1 MKQFYFLIL
10 VFLSTNIYS
19 QCPNP
24 DIFWFETGEDFVFI
38 NGNNNTQ
45 IDYFEIEYKA
55 NETFTP
61 GDGTAE
67 TYTFN
72 AFPHTITGLMPGTPY
87 YFTNRAVC
95 NDGSVSDW
103 NDNGNDGP
111 DLWYTNME
119 AGEFSA
125 ENTLS
130 HNSSQEITH
139 EPSQICESTEAAY
152 DFIYTGSAS
161 DTTFSCPETSF
172 TATSDGPYIITLT
185 DAYGDG
191 WIGSGV
197 GNETILDVLVNGTVV
212 LDDITLADG
221 LSEQSISFE
230 AMSGDEI
237 STQWVNQG
245 TWFYEVGYSIISENA
260 DSEAI
265 TTVGAQIYTRSY
277 IPADFGYEGTVT
289 IGAVE
294 LGIWYSDAEGNYNP
308 DLPVTDY
315 TGTAYQNIFLYR
327 QTNGGVGTSN
337 VGQNQAYWEQIA
349 FKLNFEITPE
359 DHQTVI
365 TVPLEFLPGFG
376 NLNGNGVEV
385 SANDDIIVQV
395 WMGPGDEVS
404 TGFEGGVRK
413 FIAGNLSDFTVLPQD
428 ATNYPYPAVQTG
440 PWIDSTCNYYNYVGN
455 NTSLMNLVIGSNNE
469 LSTDE
474 FNINEIS
481 LFPNP
486 VDRTEQYLNIKM
498 DYNYS
503 KAIKI
508 FDIMGRK
515 VYDLITDENRIDISS
530 LNQGTY
536 IVEINVNGQLH
547 KSKLIVK

>member
-1 MKQFYFLIL
+1 MKQIYLLVLIL
-10 VFLSTNIYS
+10 LSTNIYS

-24 DIFWFETGEDFVFI
+24 DIFWFETGQDFVFI
-38 NGNNNTQ
+38 NGNNNSQ
-45 IDYFEIEYKA
+45 IDYYEIEYKA
-55 NETFTP
+55 YETFTP

-67 TYTFN
+67 TYTFSG
-72 AFPHTITGLMPGTPY
+72 FPHTITGLMPGTPY
-87 YFTNRAVC
+87 YFTNRGVC
-95 NDGSVSDW
+95 NDGSASAW
-103 NDNGNDGP
+103 NDNFNDGP
-111 DLWYTNME
+111 DLWYTDME
-119 AGEFSA
+119 PGEFSA

-130 HNSSQEITH
+130 HNTSQEITH
-139 EPSQICESTEAAY
+139 EPSQICESTEAAF
-152 DFIYTGSAS
+152 DFIFAGVNTDPGY
-161 DTTFSCPETSF
+161 SCPETTF
-172 TATSDGPYIITLT
+172 TAETDGPYIITIT
-185 DAYGDG
+185 DSWGDG
-191 WIGSGV
+191 WVGNIV
-197 GNETILDVLVNGTVV
+197 GNETVLDVLVNGSVV
-212 LDDITLADG
+212 LDDLTLEGGFSAEYTFD
-221 LSEQSISFE
+221 
-230 AMSGDEI
+230 AYAGDEI
-237 STQWVNQG
+237 STQWVNEG
-245 TWFYEVGYSIISENA
+245 SWFYEVGYSIISQNA
-260 DSEAI
+260 NSDAL
-265 TTVGAQIYTRSY
+265 TTVGAQVYTRSY

-315 TGTAYQNIFLYR
+315 AGTSYQNIFLYR

-337 VGQNQAYWEQIA
+337 VGQQQAYWEQIA

-376 NLNGNGVEV
+376 NMNGNGVEV

-395 WMGPGDEVS
+395 WMGPGDETS

-413 FIAGNLSDFTVLPQD
+413 FIAGNLSDFTVLPED

-440 PWIDSTCNYYNYVGN
+440 SWIDSTCDYYNYVED

-474 FNINEIS
+474 FNINEIG

-486 VDRTEQYLNIKM
+486 IERSEQYLNIKM
-498 DYNYS
+498 NYDYS
-503 KAIKI
+503 KVIKI
-508 FDIMGRK
+508 FDIMGRQ
-515 VYDLITDENRIDISS
+515 VFNLVTNENRVDISS

>member
-1 MKQFYFLIL
+1 MKQLYSLIL
-10 VFLSTNIYS
+10 LFFCLNIFS

-38 NGNNNTQ
+38 NGNNNSQ
-45 IDYFEIEYKA
+45 IDYYEIEYKA
-55 NETFTP
+55 YETFTP

-67 TYTFN
+67 SYTFSG
-72 AFPHTITGLMPGTPY
+72 FPHTITGLMPGTPY
-87 YFTNRAVC
+87 YFTNRGVC

-103 NDNGNDGP
+103 NDNNNDGP

-119 AGEFSA
+119 AGEFIA
-125 ENTLS
+125 EDSLS
-130 HNSSQEITH
+130 HNSSQEITN
-139 EPSQICESTEAAY
+139 EPSQICESTQAAY
-152 DFIYTGSAS
+152 DFIYVGSAS
-161 DTTFSCPETSF
+161 DTTSSCPETTF
-172 TATSDGPYIITLT
+172 TATSDGVYLITLT

-191 WIGSGV
+191 WIGNLV
-197 GNETILDVLVNGTVV
+197 GNETVLDVLVNGAVV
-212 LDDITLADG
+212 LDDITMADG
-221 LSEQSISFE
+221 FSEEISFE
-230 AMSGDEI
+230 VMSGDEI

-245 TWFYEVGYSIISENA
+245 TWFWEVGYSIISQDA
-260 DSEAI
+260 AGDSV
-265 TTVGAQIYTRSY
+265 TNVDAQLYTRSY

-294 LGIWYSDAEGNYNP
+294 LGIWYSDSEGNYNP

-315 TGTAYQNIFLYR
+315 AGTNYQNIFLYR
-327 QTNGGVGTSN
+327 QTNGGVGTIN
-337 VGQNQAYWEQIA
+337 IGQNQAYWELIA
-349 FKLNFEITPE
+349 FKLNFEITPD

-385 SANDDIIVQV
+385 SANDDIVVQV
-395 WMGPGDEVS
+395 WMGPGDEAS

-413 FIAGNLSDFTVLPQD
+413 FIGGNLSDFTVLPEN
-428 ATNYPYPAVQTG
+428 ATNYPYPAFQTG
-440 PWIDSTCNYYNYVGN
+440 PFVQSSCEYYNYVAD

-474 FNINEIS
+474 FNMNEIK

-486 VDRTEQYLNIKM
+486 VSRAEKYINIKM
-498 DYNYS
+498 DYDNS

-515 VYDLITDENRIDISS
+515 VIDLVTDNDRIDISNF
-530 LNQGTY
+530 NQGTY
-536 IVEINVNGQLH
+536 IVEININGQIH